1 VVEMERQLTVRIP
14 EKLALKLEAEA
25 AKSARSISGLV
36 RYALLTFAEQLPDAP
51 ESTRRVGKRAAKTAP

>member
-1 VVEMERQLTVRIP
+1 MERQLTVRIP

-51 ESTRRVGKRAAKTAP
+51 ASARRVGKRAAKTAP